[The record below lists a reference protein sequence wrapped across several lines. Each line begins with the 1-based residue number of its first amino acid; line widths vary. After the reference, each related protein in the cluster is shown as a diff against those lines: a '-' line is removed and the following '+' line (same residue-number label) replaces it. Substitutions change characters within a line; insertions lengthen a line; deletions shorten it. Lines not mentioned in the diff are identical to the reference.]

1 MAQDFGIFRPVQK
14 GGFFPEEQMTQLT
27 FWKPWFEDGGW
38 YFPYLTNNNKGPRL
52 ESLTNKGV

>member
-14 GGFFPEEQMTQLT
+14 GGFVPEEQMTQLT

-38 YFPYLTNNNKGPRL
+38 YFLGGCAVFL
-52 ESLTNKGV
+52 FVVVSQWWI